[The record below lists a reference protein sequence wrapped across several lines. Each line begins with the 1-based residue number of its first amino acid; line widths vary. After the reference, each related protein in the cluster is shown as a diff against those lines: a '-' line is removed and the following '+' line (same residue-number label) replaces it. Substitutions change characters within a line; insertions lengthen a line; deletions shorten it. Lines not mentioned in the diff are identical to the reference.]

1 MTENNEPMVEFPLTH
16 PPTRL
21 FAYVNSHPNDQV
33 MGVVMDGRTGKIVEA
48 TILPTKQRVMLGL
61 GVGNDKAHAHHT
73 YRRLYP
79 RGYRLIWT
87 DDPAED
93 KRLESLKHK
102 LEHGAGELREVGVD
116 VTESQSQPDSTQHQ
130 AVEGSLG
137 FTGQLTAEL
146 IRGGV
151 EKEKS
156 AEQRNKISSFTAD
169 SNRTTDPAPIV
180 PEQPDASDTDTERG
194 DPPPVEPTLGGFF

>member
-137 FTGQLTAEL
+137 STGQLTAEL

-156 AEQRNKISSFTAD
+156 AEGNTSRPNPTS
-169 SNRTTDPAPIV
+169 PAPIV